1 MNAVRAFFNMVLNAD
16 GLPRLRAGKS
26 RNMSHGC
33 PSEVKKM
40 LKEFGDDPFGNE
52 KSFWVT
58 MDDGG
63 RSSATPVQ

>member
-1 MNAVRAFFNMVLNAD
+1 
-16 GLPRLRAGKS
+16 
-26 RNMSHGC
+26 
-33 PSEVKKM
+33 M